1 MNDGHS
7 KKALW
12 IFVLFST
19 KRKIQWWIIKSFLI
33 VWSSS
38 LFLSNFVWI
47 EPESKKMI
55 HWNFHILVLKCEWN
69 ECFWI
74 WFFRFSKIK
83 NMCVFDIWKQRI
95 LTKKNFFPTTTNT
108 FISNIAFSI
117 QNECFEYYI
126 CSFDVPTTNKRKTF
140 SRITQ

>member
-1 MNDGHS
+1 MDICFIFDQTKNSMMNNQI
-7 KKALW
+7 
-12 IFVLFST
+12 IFDCMV
-19 KRKIQWWIIKSFLI
+19 I
-33 VWSSS
+33 VVIFRIG
-38 LFLSNFVWI
+38 FLSNFVWI
-47 EPESKKMI
+47 EPESTKMI

-83 NMCVFDIWKQRI
+83 NICVFDIWKQRI
-95 LTKKNFFPTTTNT
+95 LTEKKLFFSTTTNT
-108 FISNIAFSI
+108 FIPNI